1 MAFDPRYPPTSN
13 SLNRLRLEAESLPLP
28 ANVRGKAAYELLSS
42 LALDGLIQ
50 LHTGDVAA
58 FYEQAALG
66 AEWAVELAQT
76 LGTRLGTLLAVLA
89 RNDTR
94 THKANP
100 DKPAAYWA
108 HWAGIRAVCIGGGM
122 ARGRVGAIIAAQAQA
137 TVRSLADAPGYQV
150 VQAEHPQYLPLLG
163 AARTVQACNRA
174 SILDFGGS
182 YVKRAIAHY
191 SSGWLSRLQLRASLP
206 TDLPADDDDARL
218 MFERMVD
225 IMAQSY
231 AEVDSPTMPISIAAY
246 VDQCGQPRLSQ
257 SGIYM
262 RLARLTPDVPAAF
275 SQAISERLRTPVEV
289 RLLHDGTAAAL
300 AYAPLE
306 QAAVIMLG
314 TALGSGYPV
323 ARPGLALRPVSPTVT
338 IG

>member
-1 MAFDPRYPPTSN
+1 MTFDPRYPPTSS

-28 ANVRGKAAYELLSS
+28 ANVQGKAAYELLSS
-42 LALDGLIQ
+42 LALDALIQ
-50 LHTGDVAA
+50 PYTSEVAT
-58 FYEQAALG
+58 FYEQVALG
-66 AEWAVELAQT
+66 AEWAVEIAQI
-76 LGTRLGTLLAVLA
+76 LGAHLGTLLAILA

-94 THKANP
+94 TQQANP

-108 HWAGIRAVCIGGGM
+108 HWSRIRKVYIGGGM
-122 ARGRVGAIIAAQAQA
+122 ARGRVGAIITSQAQA
-137 TVRSLADAPGYQV
+137 TVRSLAHAPSYQV
-150 VQAEHPQYLPLLG
+150 VQAEYPQYLPLLG
-163 AARTVQACNRA
+163 AARIVQTGSRA

-191 SSGWLSRLQLRASLP
+191 ADAGLSRLELRASLP
-206 TDLPADDDDARL
+206 TDLPADDGDARL
-218 MFERMVD
+218 IFERMVD
-225 IMAQSY
+225 IIVQSY
-231 AEVDSPTMPISIAAY
+231 TEVDSPTMPISVAAY
-246 VDQCGQPRLSQ
+246 VDEHGQPRLSQ

-262 RLARLTPDVPAAF
+262 PLARLTPDVPAAF
-275 SQAISERLRTPVEV
+275 SQAVSERLHTPVEV

-323 ARPGLALRPVSPTVT
+323 ARPELTLHPVSPTVT
-338 IG
+338 VG